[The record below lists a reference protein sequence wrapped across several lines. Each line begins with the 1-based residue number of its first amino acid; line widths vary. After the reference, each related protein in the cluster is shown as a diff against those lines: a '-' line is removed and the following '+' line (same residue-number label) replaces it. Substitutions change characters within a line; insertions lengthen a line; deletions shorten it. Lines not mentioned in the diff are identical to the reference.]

1 VIHLDL
7 LRFLEGTPRP
17 PEWEMGIN
25 AEALLEQ
32 SILEDT
38 YPASIWDQDR
48 IISFNLQILNS
59 DMFRQ
64 VIGQDLPPTP
74 ITPQTYAANNLPFF
88 ECFSDP
94 SDIELDFEG
103 VQFVKA
109 VDMEKSGRDVKA
121 ANNEESWREGKEE
134 GVKHDAANH
143 NEPPNQEPLPS
154 NPLIPLNPSGRTLL
168 FHPLPELNL
177 SLTEQMGYKHP
188 SANWQRKQQHG
199 RLACAADI
207 SDQIMHVLPLGY
219 QVEPTEG
226 EEVISEDE
234 ELLEFEAS
242 LTRGD
247 GDGEEL

>member
-1 VIHLDL
+1 
-7 LRFLEGTPRP
+7 
-17 PEWEMGIN
+17 MGIN

-32 SILEDT
+32 SILKDT

-64 VIGQDLPPTP
+64 VTGQDLPPTP

-94 SDIELDFEG
+94 SDIELDLEG

-109 VDMEKSGRDVKA
+109 VDMEKSGRDAKA
-121 ANNEESWREGKEE
+121 TNKEESGREGKEE

-143 NEPPNQEPLPS
+143 NESNHSEPPNQEPLPS
-154 NPLIPLNPSGRTLL
+154 NPLIPLNPSGRALL

-177 SLTEQMGYKHP
+177 SLTQQTGYQHP
-188 SANWQRKQQHG
+188 SDNWQRKQQHG

-207 SDQIMHVLPLGY
+207 SDQIMHVLPEGY
-219 QVEPTEG
+219 QVEPIEG

-242 LTRGD
+242 LLR
-247 GDGEEL
+247 